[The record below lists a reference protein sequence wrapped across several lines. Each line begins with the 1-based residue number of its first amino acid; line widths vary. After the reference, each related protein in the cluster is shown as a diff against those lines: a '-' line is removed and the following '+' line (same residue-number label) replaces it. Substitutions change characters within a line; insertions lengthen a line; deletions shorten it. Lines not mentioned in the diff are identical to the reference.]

1 MTRSISETD
10 EIDAGTDDLAWIII
24 NTVDNR
30 LDDVLGVRPGRAV
43 GRMLTAIAPANV
55 IHNVTNLDK
64 PDDAIRT
71 LMNRI
76 ESDIQSRGLVP
87 TFPKQTTVADAAKHP
102 IPSVREM
109 ESGIEK
115 PIESEPPVTE
125 PAGA

>member
-1 MTRSISETD
+1 
-10 EIDAGTDDLAWIII
+10 
-24 NTVDNR
+24 
-30 LDDVLGVRPGRAV
+30 
-43 GRMLTAIAPANV
+43 MLTAIAPANV
-55 IHNVTNLDK
+55 IHNMTNLDK

-71 LMNRI
+71 LMDRI

-87 TFPKQTTVADAAKHP
+87 TFPEQTAVADAAEHP